1 MIAALLVAAG
11 AFVATVPWG
20 QHLIS
25 WLQSHGVGKHIRI
38 DGPQGHQV
46 KRGTPTMG
54 GILILA
60 SVLVFGG
67 LLALN
72 TPRLWAPIAVT
83 FLFAL
88 LGAYD
93 DIQGLRDRAGVGWLA
108 RWKLPWQF
116 ALALAGAAGLY
127 MAGAPRVVSIPL
139 LHASV
144 YVGVAFIPLAAVV
157 IVAMANA
164 VNFTDGLDGQA
175 AGTSALAYIG
185 FALIVLT
192 AEVVDLPLAL
202 LCAVYVGATLAF
214 LWHNVHPARM
224 FMGDTGSMAL
234 GAGLAAVA
242 LMTDQWLLLPV
253 VGAVFVA
260 EVLSVIVQVLYFKAT
275 HGRRFFRM
283 APLHHHLELCGW
295 QETQVSLRFSIVTAV
310 LAMLGVAL
318 ASIR

>member
-1 MIAALLVAAG
+1 MIAALLVTVG

-54 GILILA
+54 GVLILA

-67 LLALN
+67 LLALK

-83 FLFAL
+83 LLFAL

-116 ALALAGAAGLY
+116 ALALAGAVGLY
-127 MAGAPRVVSIPL
+127 VAGAPRVVSIPL
-139 LHASV
+139 LQASI
-144 YVGVAFIPLAAVV
+144 YLGVAFVPLAAVV

-175 AGTSALAYIG
+175 AGTSALAYAG
-185 FALIVLT
+185 DRKS
-192 AEVVDLPLAL
+192 VV
-202 LCAVYVGATLAF
+202 
-214 LWHNVHPARM
+214 
-224 FMGDTGSMAL
+224 
-234 GAGLAAVA
+234 
-242 LMTDQWLLLPV
+242 
-253 VGAVFVA
+253 
-260 EVLSVIVQVLYFKAT
+260 
-275 HGRRFFRM
+275 
-283 APLHHHLELCGW
+283 
-295 QETQVSLRFSIVTAV
+295 
-310 LAMLGVAL
+310 
-318 ASIR
+318 